1 MKPLQQ
7 KVITIL
13 AEQLPM
19 VMQQEIRDKLN
30 DKTRAST
37 VFKVVGNNGSLK
49 AVCST
54 ILKIANADTPEY
66 IFSRLNEMFAYSN
79 NLSLIQERLREE
91 FSGTISEFVKAHP
104 FISVAQ
110 VEKAAKVPTTT
121 LAAMIGKAKRPMAYK
136 HIAPIMLVLNQYG
149 MEL

>member
-19 VMQQEIRDKLN
+19 VMQQEIRDRLN

-37 VFKVVGNNGSLK
+37 IFKTVGNNGSLK
-49 AVCST
+49 AVCDT
-54 ILKIANADTPEY
+54 ILKIANDDAPTF
-66 IFSRLNEMFAYSN
+66 IFGHLITMFASGN
-79 NLSLIQERLREE
+79 DLSLIQERLREE
-91 FSGTISEFVKAHP
+91 FSRNISAFIEAHP
-104 FISVAQ
+104 MISVAQ
-110 VEKAAKVPTTT
+110 VEKAAGVPTTT

-136 HIAPIMLVLNQYG
+136 HIAPIMLVLNNYG